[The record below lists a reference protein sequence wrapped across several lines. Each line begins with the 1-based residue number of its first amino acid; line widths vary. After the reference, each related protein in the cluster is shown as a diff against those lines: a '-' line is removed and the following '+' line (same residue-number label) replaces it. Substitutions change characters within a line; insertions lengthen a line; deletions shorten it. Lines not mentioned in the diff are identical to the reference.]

1 MSAPGGREAAGPAKG
16 LPVSRWPV
24 PALADLPEDIRRTVP
39 KLVVSGSVYSSNPAQ
54 RILIVNG
61 QVLNE
66 GATLAPDL
74 VLESIGAKSA
84 VLNLRGTRFR
94 LDY

>member
-1 MSAPGGREAAGPAKG
+1 M
-16 LPVSRWPV
+16 
-24 PALADLPEDIRRTVP
+24 PALAELPEDIRRSVP
-39 KLVVSGSVYSSNPAQ
+39 KLVVSGSVYSGNPTQ
-54 RILIVNG
+54 RILIING

-74 VLESIGAKSA
+74 VLESIGTKSA
-84 VLNLRGTRFR
+84 VLSLRGMRFR